1 MKHILFIIIIAAAA
15 VGLIV
20 WFQAKP
26 VSEPRVSVTNGTQDL
41 AQEAQ
46 TIDIGNADD
55 GFQTIDADIEQL

>member
-1 MKHILFIIIIAAAA
+1 MKHILFIIIIAAVA
-15 VGLIV
+15 VGLIA

-46 TIDIGNADD
+46 TIDIGTADD